1 MEEIRADVLVVGG
14 GLAGTLAALAAREE
28 GAEVCVAMRDG
39 AGTTGNSARAGGV
52 FAAVLEGFSPPDDS
66 AEVMAAD
73 NFRSGWFMSDPA
85 LVRAVASESGAAI
98 ERLRGYGVPFLE
110 KNGEM
115 TPTKL
120 PGHVFP
126 RGARVPGGGPRMMRT
141 LGERLARSGARLLEG
156 ASFIALLRD
165 GRGRVVGADFQEEEG
180 GRLLRA
186 RSRATILAM
195 GGLGGMYPVTTNA
208 PGVAGVGY
216 GAALEAGARL
226 RDMEFVQFTPTALAH
241 PPALRGRNSG
251 GMALSFREARL
262 RNSLNERFMARYAPE
277 DMEHAKRDVLSRA
290 MHREIVEGRA
300 TENGGL
306 LLDLTKAPYE
316 GLRDVMGEII
326 DDFEAAGL
334 DVRKEPI
341 EIAPAAHSCMGGVLI
356 DENGGAGVDGLFAA
370 GENGGGLHG
379 ANRLASGGLTACAV
393 MGERAGRAAAGMEG
407 EGGRPERAEAGAA
420 RADAAQE
427 KRLDEAEREARG
439 IMFAA
444 GGIERDAP
452 TLREGVGKLADR
464 REKIAALAPVGSLAA
479 RRARARLTCL
489 VAEAMLG
496 AMAMRAESRG
506 AHGRSD
512 YPERDDENWLAN
524 IHVSLGDDG
533 APAREKVPISEELRE
548 MALRHA
554 SSLRAEKK
562 MTADG
567 VDTIRPGG

>member
-1 MEEIRADVLVVGG
+1 
-14 GLAGTLAALAAREE
+14 
-28 GAEVCVAMRDG
+28 
-39 AGTTGNSARAGGV
+39 
-52 FAAVLEGFSPPDDS
+52 
-66 AEVMAAD
+66 
-73 NFRSGWFMSDPA
+73 
-85 LVRAVASESGAAI
+85 
-98 ERLRGYGVPFLE
+98 
-110 KNGEM
+110 
-115 TPTKL
+115 
-120 PGHVFP
+120 
-126 RGARVPGGGPRMMRT
+126 
-141 LGERLARSGARLLEG
+141 
-156 ASFIALLRD
+156 
-165 GRGRVVGADFQEEEG
+165 
-180 GRLLRA
+180 
-186 RSRATILAM
+186 
-195 GGLGGMYPVTTNA
+195 
-208 PGVAGVGY
+208 
-216 GAALEAGARL
+216 
-226 RDMEFVQFTPTALAH
+226 
-241 PPALRGRNSG
+241 
-251 GMALSFREARL
+251 
-262 RNSLNERFMARYAPE
+262 
-277 DMEHAKRDVLSRA
+277 

-306 LLDLTKAPYE
+306 LLDLTAAPYE

-379 ANRLASGGLTACAV
+379 ANRLASGALTACAV
-393 MGERAGRAAAGMEG
+393 MGARAGRAAAGVEG

-427 KRLDEAEREARG
+427 ERLDEAEREARG

-464 REKIAALAPVGSLAA
+464 REQIAALAPVGLLAA

-489 VAEAMLG
+489 AAEAMLG

-533 APAREKVPISEELRE
+533 APAREKVPISEDLRE

-554 SSLRAEKK
+554 SGLRAEEK

-567 VDTIRPGG
+567 R